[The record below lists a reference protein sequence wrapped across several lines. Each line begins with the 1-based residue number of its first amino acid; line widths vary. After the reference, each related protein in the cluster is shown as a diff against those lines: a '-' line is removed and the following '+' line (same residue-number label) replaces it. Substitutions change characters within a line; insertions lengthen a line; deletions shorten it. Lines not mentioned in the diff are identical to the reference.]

1 MPWLRYSTVWK
12 FHGGAALTVATIFCG
27 LEIPRWRCAC
37 RGYDTLRSGN
47 STVAL
52 RLPWLRYSAAW
63 KFHGGA
69 ALAAV
74 TIFYGLEIP
83 RWRCAYRGYDI
94 LRPGNSTV
102 ALRLPWLR
110 YSTVWK
116 FHGGAALTV
125 ATIFCGLEIP
135 RWRCACRGHDIL
147 RPGNSTVALRLPWLR
162 YSAGW

>member
-1 MPWLRYSTVWK
+1 M
-12 FHGGAALTVATIFCG
+12 
-27 LEIPRWRCAC
+27 
-37 RGYDTLRSGN
+37 
-47 STVAL
+47 AL
-52 RLPWLRYSAAW
+52 RLPWRRYSAAW

-69 ALAAV
+69 ALAVA
-74 TIFYGLEIP
+74 TILYGLEIP

-135 RWRCACRGHDIL
+135 RWRCAYRGYDIL
-147 RPGNSTVALRLPWLR
+147 QAGSPAKAQAPQAGNCS
-162 YSAGW
+162 